1 MEMPRA
7 KRSAPLLAVL
17 CVVALVGCGGD
28 NPEDAGLNG
37 GPPTL
42 PGAESMIV
50 GLAAFE
56 DGGAAKS
63 PVPIAAPA
71 DSSNFVAAR
80 LAVAAINTAVI
91 GFAAAPVAAFS
102 AAIGT
107 TPVQQPDGSWDWSY
121 SMTFDTLSL
130 NLVLNGRAD
139 AQGTHWAMRVT
150 TTGLPADV
158 SDFLWYTGEATL
170 DGDVGNWQFYDITAP
185 ETPTDLARVDWSIDD
200 ADTRWL
206 YWVNNRQGG
215 EHLGDGVTYSV
226 DASAASVTHL
236 DASALTSVVVAW
248 DLVTTSGSLT
258 APGYNGGAEAC
269 WQENHLNTDC
279 AP

>member
-1 MEMPRA
+1 MRIPFVR
-7 KRSAPLLAVL
+7 RSALLLAVL
-17 CVVALVGCGGD
+17 CVIAFAGCGDD
-28 NPEDAGLNG
+28 NPEDAGQNG
-37 GPPTL
+37 ALPTL
-42 PGAESMIV
+42 PSAASMLV
-50 GLAAFE
+50 DLDAFE

-71 DSSNFVAAR
+71 DSSHFVAAR

-107 TPVQQPDGSWDWSY
+107 APVQQPDGSWDWSY

-139 AQGTHWAMRVT
+139 AEGAQWAMRVT

-170 DGDVGNWQFYDITAP
+170 DGDVGHWQFYDIAAP
-185 ETPTDLARVDWSIDD
+185 ETPTDLARADWSIDD
-200 ADTRWL
+200 ADSRSL
-206 YWVNNRQGG
+206 YWVNNRAGG
-215 EHLGDGVTYSV
+215 EHQGDGVTYTV
-226 DASAASVTHL
+226 DGSAASITHL
-236 DASALTSVVVAW
+236 DASALTSLVVAW
-248 DLVTTSGSLT
+248 DLVTTAGSIT

-279 AP
+279 VP